1 MAHIRIFVP
10 LSILA
15 CLIGGCGP
23 GAGKTVK
30 EGDIVVT
37 QEVLRETAETQW
49 EDSHVDGF
57 TFEIPKGTHLKVLYT
72 PAATVSVFVCRPV
85 EVNGEKDPD
94 MVEAFFVPE
103 PVKNKMGYTSY
114 SFALK
119 KEYLG
124 SKVKKLE

>member
-1 MAHIRIFVP
+1 MSHLRVFAP
-10 LSILA
+10 LFIMT

-23 GAGKTVK
+23 DAGKTVK

-49 EDSHVDGF
+49 EDTHVDGF
-57 TFEIPKGTHLKVLYT
+57 TTEIPKGTQLKVLYSPT
-72 PAATVSVFVCRPV
+72 PTAPVFVCRPI

-103 PVKNKMGYTSY
+103 PIKNQIEYKSY

-119 KEYLG
+119 KEFLG
-124 SKVKKLE
+124 TKVKKLE